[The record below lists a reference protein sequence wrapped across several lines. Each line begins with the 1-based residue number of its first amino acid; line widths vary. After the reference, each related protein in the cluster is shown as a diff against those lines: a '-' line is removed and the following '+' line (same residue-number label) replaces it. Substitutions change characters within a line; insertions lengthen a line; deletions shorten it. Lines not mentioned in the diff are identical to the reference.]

1 MDSPAV
7 PSRRITIVDV
17 ARHAEV
23 STTAVSKVL
32 RNASGVSPKMRTR
45 VRQAI
50 AELGYRPNAA
60 ARGLRG
66 QTYTIGVMLPNITN
80 PFFSQVLDGLTGH
93 LADTDYQVL
102 LGPGSNG
109 REAEAKLTH
118 AMLDRSMDGLVL
130 IAPVSSR
137 AHLDHVAATVSTVVI
152 GRHCRSR
159 AYDSVADDDV
169 AGAALVV
176 DHLADLGHQRIAH
189 IEHHETDPDCL
200 AEMPNA
206 IRATGYQQAMRARGL
221 GDHIDIA
228 STSYT
233 QEGGYLGTQQLLARS
248 VRPTAI
254 FAGAD
259 IVAMGALD
267 AIAEA
272 GLRVPEDISV
282 AGYDN
287 TTFAAFRPISLTSV
301 DQAGHQIGANA
312 ARLLL
317 DRIADRKGP
326 AAHIRLSPTL
336 VTRRTTAPPSARRNT

>member
-1 MDSPAV
+1 MKRPSA

-17 ARHAEV
+17 AQHAQV

-32 RNASGVSPKMRTR
+32 RKAYGVSPKMQTK

-60 ARGLRG
+60 ARGMRG
-66 QTYTIGVMLPNITN
+66 QTYTIGVMLPNIRN
-80 PFFSQVLDGLTGH
+80 PFFAEILDGFTDH

-102 LGPGSNG
+102 LGPGCNG
-109 REAEAKLTH
+109 EEAEARVTH
-118 AMLDRSMDGLVL
+118 AMIDRSMDGMIL
-130 IAPVSSR
+130 IAPISSR
-137 AHLDHVAATVSTVVI
+137 SHLDHVAGTVPVVVV
-152 GRHCRSR
+152 GRHGRS
-159 AYDSVADDDV
+159 AIYDTVADDDFT
-169 AGAALVV
+169 GAALIVN
-176 DHLADLGHQRIAH
+176 HLADLGHRRIAH
-189 IEHHETDPDCL
+189 IEHHETDPDRL
-200 AEMPNA
+200 TEMPNA
-206 IRATGYQQAMRARGL
+206 IRADGYKHAMHARGL
-221 GDHIDIA
+221 ADQIDIA

-233 QEGGYLGTQQLLARS
+233 QEGGYLGTQQLLARP

-317 DRIADRKGP
+317 DRIADRQRP
-326 AAHIRLSPTL
+326 AAQVKLSPTL
-336 VTRRTTAPPSARRNT
+336 VARRTTAPPPAA